1 MEKFDEYDVIL
12 SCGGKCGGSTLDK
25 TFNKNGYN
33 TIKIFNNN
41 ILDKLIEIEK
51 KNKVY
56 VFDSYRPPIERH
68 ISAFFQHIMEVYVF
82 KPLDKI
88 NINMLIYWYN
98 KYYIDCDN
106 YHPLDSMIHIF
117 DNYKFDFNKE
127 YIKKITHLENKE
139 IIYIKL
145 RFKSIHIWDK
155 ILSDIME
162 KNIIIY
168 PDNISENKEYARLYK
183 EFKNNYL
190 VPVEYLNQIQL
201 YDTFIRY
208 NSLLEKEEYIKEWK
222 KKSMET
228 NLFLEKITD
237 SMFENIPENFNP
249 QIYIQKNSLDYD
261 NDLDAKIHYEFV
273 GFYKNLW
280 TPPDSLDTL
289 TVETPPDSLET
300 PPELSETLTE
310 LSETP
315 PDPLDTPPADSSETL
330 TDPLDTPPEL
340 SKTLTDPLDT
350 PSADSSETP
359 PDPLDTP
366 PELSETLTDP
376 LDTPPA
382 DSLEQT
388 HQILLQTN
396 QILLKT
402 HQILLQTHQIL
413 LQTHQ
418 NRPIR
423 DSYRPIRTDPS
434 ETLTDSSEQ
443 THQIL
448 LQTNQILLQTNQ
460 ILLQF

>member
-1 MEKFDEYDVIL
+1 
-12 SCGGKCGGSTLDK
+12 
-25 TFNKNGYN
+25 
-33 TIKIFNNN
+33 
-41 ILDKLIEIEK
+41 
-51 KNKVY
+51 
-56 VFDSYRPPIERH
+56 
-68 ISAFFQHIMEVYVF
+68 
-82 KPLDKI
+82 
-88 NINMLIYWYN
+88 MLIYWYN
-98 KYYIDCDN
+98 KYFIDVDN
-106 YHPLDSMIHIF
+106 YHPLDSTIHIF

-208 NSLLEKEEYIKEWK
+208 NSLLEKEEYIKEWG

-249 QIYIQKNSLDYD
+249 QIYIQKNLLDYD

-280 TPPDSLDTL
+280 TPPESLETPPADSL
-289 TVETPPDSLET
+289 ETPPDSLET
-300 PPELSETLTE
+300 PPELSET
-310 LSETP
+310 P
-315 PDPLDTPPADSSETL
+315 PESSETL
-330 TDPLDTPPEL
+330 TVDTPPDSLETPPDSLETPPDSLDTPP
-340 SKTLTDPLDT
+340 
-350 PSADSSETP
+350 DS
-359 PDPLDTP
+359 LDTP

-382 DSLEQT
+382 DS
-388 HQILLQTN
+388 
-396 QILLKT
+396 
-402 HQILLQTHQIL
+402 
-413 LQTHQ
+413 
-418 NRPIR
+418 
-423 DSYRPIRTDPS
+423 S
-434 ETLTDSSEQ
+434 ETLTELSETPPDSLETPPADSSDTTPELSE
-443 THQIL
+443 TPPE
-448 LQTNQILLQTNQ
+448 
-460 ILLQF
+460 